1 MNQALANYIKN
12 LPNELSKIS
21 PERGNLLDEMAAYIV
36 NTKRANKAV
45 LLVFIC
51 THNSRR
57 SHISQIWASTLA
69 HHFGIDG
76 IATYSGGTEV
86 TAMNIRV
93 VNALHKAGFG
103 VISSG
108 GTNPKYEVVYSPEAI
123 PVVCYSKTYD
133 APENPQAN
141 FAAVMTCT
149 GADDACPV
157 VFGAES
163 RFALYYEDP
172 KEADDTPWEAERY
185 EERLKQIGGE
195 IYYLMSE
202 VAKQLG

>member
-1 MNQALANYIKN
+1 MNQALANYTKK
-12 LPNELSKIS
+12 LPEEMGKIS
-21 PERGNLLDEMAAYIV
+21 QERKSLLDELKSYIV
-36 NTKRANKAV
+36 SKKNSNQAV
-45 LLVFIC
+45 SLVFIC

-57 SHISQIWASTLA
+57 SHMAQIWASTVA
-69 HHFGIDG
+69 YHFGIDG

-103 VISSG
+103 VISPG

-123 PVVCYSKTYD
+123 PVICYSKKYD
-133 APENPQAN
+133 APENPTID

-149 GADDACPV
+149 GADTACPV
-157 VFGAES
+157 VLGADL
-163 RFALYYEDP
+163 RFSLYYEDP

-185 EERLKQIGGE
+185 EERLKQIGVE
-195 IYYLMSE
+195 MYYLMSE
-202 VAKQLG
+202 VSKTIK